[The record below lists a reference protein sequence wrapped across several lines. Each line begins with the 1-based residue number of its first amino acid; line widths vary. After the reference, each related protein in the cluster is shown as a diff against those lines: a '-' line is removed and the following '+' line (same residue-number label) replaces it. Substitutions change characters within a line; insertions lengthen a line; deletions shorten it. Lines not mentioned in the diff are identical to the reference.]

1 MSVNVTPVGNLT
13 ADDVRAVLIAASAA
27 PSLHNSQPWRFVC
40 TPTTI
45 ELHLD
50 ATRELPVV
58 DPDHR
63 EMLLA
68 CGAALLNL
76 RLALR
81 ARGMHA
87 VVSLLPDAIQPGL
100 LARIRPGGRHPVSPA
115 DHALAQ
121 AITQRHTNRRP
132 FLPTPVSRTVIT
144 AMRAAARTELAW
156 LATLAPGQLPL
167 LRAQMSTAHHTQQ
180 EDPAFRAE
188 WEQWTGRPEGSVD
201 GVPARSGGPL
211 PEPQDEWVLRD
222 FSGGRA
228 KRRVPGKDFEPD
240 PLIVVIGSV
249 HDQPSAHLQAGQAMQ
264 RVLLTA
270 TTLGLSA
277 SFLSQVVEVPTTR
290 RQLRDLIGGGL
301 WPQIVLRLGY
311 GSPVPP
317 TPRRDLPDI
326 VGPSRVATRNG

>member
-1 MSVNVTPVGNLT
+1 MNVDITPVGNLP

-50 ATRELPVV
+50 TTRELPAV

-81 ARGMHA
+81 ARGAHA
-87 VVSLLPDAIQPGL
+87 VVSLLPDPARPGL
-100 LARIRPGGRHPVSPA
+100 LARIRPGGNHPVPPA

-132 FLPTPVSRTVIT
+132 FLPAPVPRTVVT
-144 AMRAAARTELAW
+144 ALRAAARTELSW
-156 LATLAPGQLPL
+156 LATLAPVQLPL
-167 LRAQMSTAHHTQQ
+167 LRAQVSAAHRTQQ
-180 EDPAFRAE
+180 EDPAFRVE
-188 WEQWTGRPEGSVD
+188 WDRWTGRPEGSVD
-201 GVPARSGGPL
+201 GVPVRSSGPL
-211 PEPQDEWVLRD
+211 REPQDEWVLRD
-222 FSGGRA
+222 FSGGRG
-228 KRRVPGKDFEPD
+228 KQRVPGKDFEPD

-249 HDQPSAHLQAGQAMQ
+249 HDQPPAHLQAGQAMQ

-277 SFLSQVVEVPTTR
+277 SFLSQVVEVPATR
-290 RQLRDLIGGGL
+290 QQLRDLIGGGL

-317 TPRRDLPDI
+317 TPRRDLSEI
-326 VGPSRVATRNG
+326 VGPSRVSTPNG